1 MRKKI
6 NLLIVEDSEPM
17 AMAYGEF
24 VKDACNVDFA
34 ASLAEARRQS
44 ARNNHQLVLLDIQ
57 LPDGSGLDLLTEM
70 RESGSEAGFI
80 LITADGS
87 VETAVDALKLGADD
101 FLEKPFSAERL
112 RTTLRNTIEKR
123 QLRSLVSQ
131 YERGSGRESFQ
142 GFIGSSMVMQG
153 VYHMVEAAAPS
164 KATVFITGESGTG
177 KEVLAQAIHETSSRE
192 EDRTAAQELL
202 AELLPDTGK
211 SIRLGISGVPGV
223 GKSTFIEAFG
233 VYLAKRGRRV
243 AVLAVDPSS
252 PIHGGSILGDKTRM
266 SELSRLNNAYIRPSP
281 TSGAIGG
288 IAEKTRETILL
299 CEAAGFDVI
308 LIETVG
314 VGQSEYDVA
323 AMVDCFML
331 LVVPN
336 AGDELQGIKRG
347 ITELTDILVVNK
359 ADGNAVAQIGRAHV

>member
-1 MRKKI
+1 MI
-6 NLLIVEDSEPM
+6 D
-17 AMAYGEF
+17 
-24 VKDACNVDFA
+24 
-34 ASLAEARRQS
+34 
-44 ARNNHQLVLLDIQ
+44 
-57 LPDGSGLDLLTEM
+57 T
-70 RESGSEAGFI
+70 
-80 LITADGS
+80 
-87 VETAVDALKLGADD
+87 DALRAGNRRALAR
-101 FLEKPFSAERL
+101 AI
-112 RTTLRNTIEKR
+112 TLIE
-123 QLRSLVSQ
+123 
-131 YERGSGRESFQ
+131 
-142 GFIGSSMVMQG
+142 
-153 VYHMVEAAAPS
+153 
-164 KATVFITGESGTG
+164 
-177 KEVLAQAIHETSSRE
+177 SSRE

-266 SELSRLNNAYIRPSP
+266 SELSRLDNAYIRPSP

-359 ADGNAVAQIGRAHV
+359 ADGNAVAQAEQTKRYYENAFHILHSSGGWQPRVLTCSALEKTQLADVWDTLQTYLAETADTLDARRAGQNVDWMRHLIQDMLLDKLTRSEAAQNRLPDLEDGVRRGEFTPYAAAAEVLDLLDR

>member
-1 MRKKI
+1 MI
-6 NLLIVEDSEPM
+6 D
-17 AMAYGEF
+17 
-24 VKDACNVDFA
+24 
-34 ASLAEARRQS
+34 
-44 ARNNHQLVLLDIQ
+44 
-57 LPDGSGLDLLTEM
+57 T
-70 RESGSEAGFI
+70 
-80 LITADGS
+80 
-87 VETAVDALKLGADD
+87 DALRAGNRRALAR
-101 FLEKPFSAERL
+101 AI
-112 RTTLRNTIEKR
+112 TLIE
-123 QLRSLVSQ
+123 
-131 YERGSGRESFQ
+131 
-142 GFIGSSMVMQG
+142 
-153 VYHMVEAAAPS
+153 
-164 KATVFITGESGTG
+164 
-177 KEVLAQAIHETSSRE
+177 SSRE

-266 SELSRLNNAYIRPSP
+266 SELSRLDNAYIRPSP

-359 ADGNAVAQIGRAHV
+359 ADGNAVAQAEQTKRYYENAFHILHSSGGWQPRVLTCSALEKTQLADVWDTLQTYLAETADTLDARRAGQNVDWMRHLIQDMLLDKLTRSEAAQNRLPDLEDGVRRGDFTPYAAAAEVLDLLDR

>member
-1 MRKKI
+1 MI
-6 NLLIVEDSEPM
+6 D
-17 AMAYGEF
+17 
-24 VKDACNVDFA
+24 
-34 ASLAEARRQS
+34 
-44 ARNNHQLVLLDIQ
+44 
-57 LPDGSGLDLLTEM
+57 T
-70 RESGSEAGFI
+70 
-80 LITADGS
+80 
-87 VETAVDALKLGADD
+87 DALRAGNRRTLARAITLIESSRDAD
-101 FLEKPFSAERL
+101 R
-112 RTTLRNTIEKR
+112 
-123 QLRSLVSQ
+123 
-131 YERGSGRESFQ
+131 
-142 GFIGSSMVMQG
+142 
-153 VYHMVEAAAPS
+153 
-164 KATVFITGESGTG
+164 KA
-177 KEVLAQAIHETSSRE
+177 AQA
-192 EDRTAAQELL
+192 LL
-202 AELLPDTGK
+202 ADVLPNTGN
-211 SIRLGISGVPGV
+211 SIRVGISGVPGV

-233 VYLAKRGRRV
+233 VALVERGRKV

-266 SELSRLNNAYIRPSP
+266 SELSRIDNAYIRPSP

-359 ADGNAVAQIGRAHV
+359 ADGNAIAQAEQTRRYYENAFHILHSGGGWRPRVLTCSALEKTQLGEIWDTLQTYLAETADKLAEKRAGQNVDWMEQLIQEMLMAKLKRSGPVQLRLPDLREEVCNGSVTPYAAAAEVLRMMDEVVE

>member
-1 MRKKI
+1 MI
-6 NLLIVEDSEPM
+6 D
-17 AMAYGEF
+17 
-24 VKDACNVDFA
+24 
-34 ASLAEARRQS
+34 
-44 ARNNHQLVLLDIQ
+44 
-57 LPDGSGLDLLTEM
+57 T
-70 RESGSEAGFI
+70 
-80 LITADGS
+80 
-87 VETAVDALKLGADD
+87 DALRAGNRRALAR
-101 FLEKPFSAERL
+101 AI
-112 RTTLRNTIEKR
+112 TLIE
-123 QLRSLVSQ
+123 
-131 YERGSGRESFQ
+131 
-142 GFIGSSMVMQG
+142 
-153 VYHMVEAAAPS
+153 
-164 KATVFITGESGTG
+164 
-177 KEVLAQAIHETSSRE
+177 SSRE

-359 ADGNAVAQIGRAHV
+359 ADGNAVAQAEQTKRYYENAFHILHSSGGWQPRVLTCSALEKTQLADVWDSLQTYLAETADTLDARRAGQNVDWMRHLIQDMLLDKLTRSEAAQNRLPDLEDGVRRGDFTPYAAAAEVLDLLDR

>member
-1 MRKKI
+1 MI
-6 NLLIVEDSEPM
+6 D
-17 AMAYGEF
+17 
-24 VKDACNVDFA
+24 
-34 ASLAEARRQS
+34 
-44 ARNNHQLVLLDIQ
+44 
-57 LPDGSGLDLLTEM
+57 T
-70 RESGSEAGFI
+70 
-80 LITADGS
+80 
-87 VETAVDALKLGADD
+87 DALRAGNRRALAR
-101 FLEKPFSAERL
+101 AI
-112 RTTLRNTIEKR
+112 TLIE
-123 QLRSLVSQ
+123 
-131 YERGSGRESFQ
+131 
-142 GFIGSSMVMQG
+142 
-153 VYHMVEAAAPS
+153 
-164 KATVFITGESGTG
+164 
-177 KEVLAQAIHETSSRE
+177 SSRE

-266 SELSRLNNAYIRPSP
+266 SELSRLDNAYIRPSP

-299 CEAAGFDVI
+299 CEAAGFDFI

-359 ADGNAVAQIGRAHV
+359 ADGNAVAQAEQTKRYYENAFHILHSSGGWQPRVLTCSALEKTQLTDVWDTLQTYLAETADTLDARRAGQNVDWMRHLIQDMLLDKLTRSEAAQNRLPDLEDGVRRGEFTPYAAAAEVLDLLDR

>member
-1 MRKKI
+1 MI
-6 NLLIVEDSEPM
+6 D
-17 AMAYGEF
+17 
-24 VKDACNVDFA
+24 
-34 ASLAEARRQS
+34 
-44 ARNNHQLVLLDIQ
+44 
-57 LPDGSGLDLLTEM
+57 T
-70 RESGSEAGFI
+70 
-80 LITADGS
+80 
-87 VETAVDALKLGADD
+87 DALRAGNRRALAR
-101 FLEKPFSAERL
+101 AI
-112 RTTLRNTIEKR
+112 TLIE
-123 QLRSLVSQ
+123 
-131 YERGSGRESFQ
+131 
-142 GFIGSSMVMQG
+142 
-153 VYHMVEAAAPS
+153 
-164 KATVFITGESGTG
+164 
-177 KEVLAQAIHETSSRE
+177 SSRE

-202 AELLPDTGK
+202 AELLLDTGK

-266 SELSRLNNAYIRPSP
+266 SELSRLDNAYIRPSP

-359 ADGNAVAQIGRAHV
+359 ADGNAVAQAEQTKRYYENAFHILHSSGGWQPRVLTCSALEKTQLADVWDTLQTYLAETADTLDARRAGQNVDWMRHLIQDMLLDKLTRSEAAQNRLPDLEDGVRRGDFTPYAAAAEVLDLLDR

>member
-1 MRKKI
+1 MI
-6 NLLIVEDSEPM
+6 D
-17 AMAYGEF
+17 
-24 VKDACNVDFA
+24 
-34 ASLAEARRQS
+34 
-44 ARNNHQLVLLDIQ
+44 
-57 LPDGSGLDLLTEM
+57 T
-70 RESGSEAGFI
+70 
-80 LITADGS
+80 
-87 VETAVDALKLGADD
+87 DALRAGNRRALAR
-101 FLEKPFSAERL
+101 AI
-112 RTTLRNTIEKR
+112 TLIE
-123 QLRSLVSQ
+123 
-131 YERGSGRESFQ
+131 
-142 GFIGSSMVMQG
+142 
-153 VYHMVEAAAPS
+153 
-164 KATVFITGESGTG
+164 
-177 KEVLAQAIHETSSRE
+177 SSRE

-266 SELSRLNNAYIRPSP
+266 SELSRLDNAYIRPSP

-299 CEAAGFDVI
+299 CEAAGFDFI

-359 ADGNAVAQIGRAHV
+359 ADGNAVAQAEQTKRYYENAFHILHSSGGWQPRVLTCSALEKTQLADVWDTLQTYLAETADTLDARRAGQNVDWMRHLIQDMLLDKLTRSEAAQNRLPDLEDGVRRGEFTPYAAAAEVLDLLDR

>member
-1 MRKKI
+1 MI
-6 NLLIVEDSEPM
+6 D
-17 AMAYGEF
+17 
-24 VKDACNVDFA
+24 
-34 ASLAEARRQS
+34 
-44 ARNNHQLVLLDIQ
+44 
-57 LPDGSGLDLLTEM
+57 T
-70 RESGSEAGFI
+70 
-80 LITADGS
+80 
-87 VETAVDALKLGADD
+87 DALRAGN
-101 FLEKPFSAERL
+101 R
-112 RTTLRNTIEKR
+112 RTLARAITL
-123 QLRSLVSQ
+123 
-131 YERGSGRESFQ
+131 
-142 GFIGSSMVMQG
+142 
-153 VYHMVEAAAPS
+153 VE
-164 KATVFITGESGTG
+164 
-177 KEVLAQAIHETSSRE
+177 SSRD
-192 EDRTAAQELL
+192 EDREVAQELL
-202 AELLPDTGK
+202 AEILPDTGN
-211 SIRLGISGVPGV
+211 SIRVGISGVPGV

-233 VYLAKRGRRV
+233 VALVERGRKV

-266 SELSRLNNAYIRPSP
+266 SELSRIDNAYIRPSP

-314 VGQSEYDVA
+314 VGQSEYEVA

-359 ADGNAVAQIGRAHV
+359 ADGNAVPQAEQTKRYYENAFHILHSGGGWQPRVLTCSALEKTQLGEVWDTLQTFLAETADMLDERRAGQNVDWMEQLIQEMLLDKLARSGAVKARMPALRDEVRQGGVTPYTAAAEILQLLGSST

>member
-1 MRKKI
+1 MI
-6 NLLIVEDSEPM
+6 D
-17 AMAYGEF
+17 
-24 VKDACNVDFA
+24 
-34 ASLAEARRQS
+34 
-44 ARNNHQLVLLDIQ
+44 
-57 LPDGSGLDLLTEM
+57 T
-70 RESGSEAGFI
+70 
-80 LITADGS
+80 
-87 VETAVDALKLGADD
+87 DALRAGNRRALAR
-101 FLEKPFSAERL
+101 AI
-112 RTTLRNTIEKR
+112 TLIE
-123 QLRSLVSQ
+123 
-131 YERGSGRESFQ
+131 
-142 GFIGSSMVMQG
+142 
-153 VYHMVEAAAPS
+153 
-164 KATVFITGESGTG
+164 
-177 KEVLAQAIHETSSRE
+177 SSRE

-266 SELSRLNNAYIRPSP
+266 SELSRLDNAYIRPSP

-359 ADGNAVAQIGRAHV
+359 ADGNAVAQAEQTKRYYENAFHILHSSGGWQPRVLTCSALEKTQLADVWDSLQTYLAETADTLDARRAGQNVDWMRHLIQDMLLDKLTRSEAAQNRLPDLEDGVRRGDFTPYAAAAEVLDLLDR

>member
-1 MRKKI
+1 MI
-6 NLLIVEDSEPM
+6 D
-17 AMAYGEF
+17 
-24 VKDACNVDFA
+24 
-34 ASLAEARRQS
+34 
-44 ARNNHQLVLLDIQ
+44 
-57 LPDGSGLDLLTEM
+57 T
-70 RESGSEAGFI
+70 
-80 LITADGS
+80 
-87 VETAVDALKLGADD
+87 DALRAGNRRALAR
-101 FLEKPFSAERL
+101 AI
-112 RTTLRNTIEKR
+112 TLIE
-123 QLRSLVSQ
+123 
-131 YERGSGRESFQ
+131 
-142 GFIGSSMVMQG
+142 
-153 VYHMVEAAAPS
+153 
-164 KATVFITGESGTG
+164 
-177 KEVLAQAIHETSSRE
+177 SSRE

-299 CEAAGFDVI
+299 CEAAGFDFI

-359 ADGNAVAQIGRAHV
+359 ADGNAVAQAEQTKRYYENAFHILHSSGGWQPRVLTCSALEKTQLADVWDSLQTYLAETADTLDARRAGQNVDWMRHLIQDMLLDKLTRSEAAQNRLPDLEDGVRRGDFTPYAAAAEVLDLLDR

>member
-1 MRKKI
+1 MI
-6 NLLIVEDSEPM
+6 D
-17 AMAYGEF
+17 
-24 VKDACNVDFA
+24 
-34 ASLAEARRQS
+34 
-44 ARNNHQLVLLDIQ
+44 
-57 LPDGSGLDLLTEM
+57 T
-70 RESGSEAGFI
+70 
-80 LITADGS
+80 
-87 VETAVDALKLGADD
+87 DALRAGNRRALAR
-101 FLEKPFSAERL
+101 AI
-112 RTTLRNTIEKR
+112 TLIE
-123 QLRSLVSQ
+123 
-131 YERGSGRESFQ
+131 
-142 GFIGSSMVMQG
+142 
-153 VYHMVEAAAPS
+153 
-164 KATVFITGESGTG
+164 
-177 KEVLAQAIHETSSRE
+177 SSRE

-266 SELSRLNNAYIRPSP
+266 SELSRLDNAYIRPSP

-299 CEAAGFDVI
+299 CEAAGFDFI

-359 ADGNAVAQIGRAHV
+359 ADGNAVAQAEQTKRYYENAFHILHSSGGWQPRVLTCSALEKTQLADVWDTLQTYLAETADTLDARRAGQNVDWMRHLIQDMLLDKLTRSEAAQNRLPDLEDGVRRGDFTPYAAAAEVLDLLDR